1 MAEYHQDVMATPT
14 DQVLRAFDYVKLKT
28 LQGRPYRRA
37 DIPEVS
43 LELRKFLS
51 SNRDEQI
58 TALEMERAR
67 VLSEK
72 DAEAELRRAA
82 EARTNELDTE
92 ISRLKKEQ

>member
-43 LELRKFLS
+43 LQLRKFLS
-51 SNRDEQI
+51 SSREEQI

-72 DAEAELRRAA
+72 DAEEVLRKAS
-82 EARTNELDTE
+82 EARTSELDNE
-92 ISRLKKEQ
+92 ITRLKV